1 MQARMLAFWW
11 TRTQHVNKNLPQS
24 QTSKTAFFLFC
35 FFSFFKLHPFLSW
48 KMWTPSPFLFACESV
63 ISPFHTVHP
72 DFWTPPPAAS
82 VFCNSPHP
90 RNCSQLHPHSANTTQ
105 TSALGK
111 WGSQILTREWIQAFG
126 FIVATFSCPFS
137 VVKKHTG
144 LHPAAFWIKSKPRC
158 CLEALNYIRLT

>member
-24 QTSKTAFFLFC
+24 QTSKQPFFVLF
-35 FFSFFKLHPFLSW
+35 FPFFKLHPFLAW
-48 KMWTPSPFLFACESV
+48 KMWTPIPFLFACESV

-90 RNCSQLHPHSANTTQ
+90 QNCSQLHPRSGNTTQ
-105 TSALGK
+105 TSALRK
-111 WGSQILTREWIQAFG
+111 WGSQILTRLRIQAFG
-126 FIVATFSCPFS
+126 FIAANFLCQ
-137 VVKKHTG
+137 G
-144 LHPAAFWIKSKPRC
+144 LHPVAFLIKFKLRC
-158 CLEALNYIRLT
+158 CFWT